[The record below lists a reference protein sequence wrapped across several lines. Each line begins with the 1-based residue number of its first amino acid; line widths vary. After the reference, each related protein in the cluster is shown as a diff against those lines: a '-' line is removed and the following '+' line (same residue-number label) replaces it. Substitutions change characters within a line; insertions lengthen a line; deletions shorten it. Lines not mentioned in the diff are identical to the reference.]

1 MNSFGLEADDMET
14 IQFILAAHPAVET
27 AVLYGSRARG
37 NFKPGSDIDL
47 VLAGKNL
54 TDQIVLDVC
63 AELRD
68 SNVPYM
74 FDIIAENTIKDEN
87 LKREINATGL
97 VFYGQSGVPRIPADT
112 HSS

>member
-1 MNSFGLEADDMET
+1 MNSFGLEADDMDT
-14 IQFILAAHPAVET
+14 IQFILTAHPAVET

-54 TDQIVLDVC
+54 TDQIVLDVR

-74 FDIIAENTIKDEN
+74 FDIVAEHAINDEN
-87 LKREINATGL
+87 LKRGINATGL
-97 VFYGQSGVPRIPADT
+97 VFYRSRPALC
-112 HSS
+112 